1 MEFTTMGGLM
11 VWGTLVGLDLA
22 TLAQVMIARP
32 IVAGVVAGW
41 IVGDAQSGLI
51 VGAILELFAM
61 EVLPFGAARYPD
73 YGLGAVAAA
82 ATAAGAPDVFGIGIA
97 VAVGLVIAYVGE
109 MSIQFVRQRNTVD
122 IQRHRDV
129 IDSGDVRVIYR
140 LYRRGV
146 LRDFGRAASL
156 TAGGLI
162 LAVVVR
168 ATIPGTLTL
177 RGAVVLSAVAIGI
190 GLGTTFVSGVRVT
203 RDARHGWIWLVS
215 GLIAGTV
222 WAVR

>member
-1 MEFTTMGGLM
+1 MEFTTMGGLL

-22 TLAQVMIARP
+22 TLAQVMISRP
-32 IVAGVVAGW
+32 LVAGVVAGW

-97 VAVGLVIAYVGE
+97 VAVGLVIAYLGQT
-109 MSIQFVRQRNTVD
+109 SIQFVRQRTTVD

-140 LYRRGV
+140 LHRRGV
-146 LRDFGRAASL
+146 LRDVGRAASL

-162 LAVVVR
+162 LAVAVR
-168 ATIPGTLTL
+168 ATIPVTL
-177 RGAVVLSAVAIGI
+177 RGAVVLSAVAIGV
-190 GLGTTFVSGVRVT
+190 GLGTTFVSGGRIA
-203 RDARHGWIWLVS
+203 RDARYGWIWLVS
-215 GLIAGTV
+215 GLVAGAV

>member
-1 MEFTTMGGLM
+1 MEFTTMGGLL

-22 TLAQVMIARP
+22 TLAQVMISRP

-73 YGLGAVAAA
+73 YGLGAVAAS

-97 VAVGLVIAYVGE
+97 VAVGLVIAYLGQT
-109 MSIQFVRQRNTVD
+109 SIQFVRQRTTVD
-122 IQRHRDV
+122 IERHRDV

-140 LYRRGV
+140 LHRRGV
-146 LRDFGRAASL
+146 LRDVGRAASL

-162 LAVVVR
+162 LAVAVR
-168 ATIPGTLTL
+168 ATIPITVL
-177 RGAVVLSAVAIGI
+177 GAVVLSAVAIGV

-215 GLIAGTV
+215 GLIAGAV

>member
-1 MEFTTMGGLM
+1 MEFTTMGGLL

-22 TLAQVMIARP
+22 TLAQVMISRP

-73 YGLGAVAAA
+73 YGLGAVAAS

-97 VAVGLVIAYVGE
+97 VAVGLVIAYLGQT
-109 MSIQFVRQRNTVD
+109 SIQFVRQRTTVD
-122 IQRHRDV
+122 IERHRDV

-140 LYRRGV
+140 LHGRGI
-146 LRDFGRAASL
+146 LRDVGRAESL

-162 LAVVVR
+162 LAVAVR
-168 ATIPGTLTL
+168 ATIPVTL

-203 RDARHGWIWLVS
+203 RDTRHGWIWLVS
-215 GLIAGTV
+215 GLIAGAV

>member
-1 MEFTTMGGLM
+1 MEFTTMGGLL
-11 VWGTLVGLDLA
+11 VWGTLVGLDLV
-22 TLAQVMIARP
+22 TIAQVMIARP

-73 YGLGAVAAA
+73 YGLGAVAASV
-82 ATAAGAPDVFGIGIA
+82 TAAGAPDVFGIGIA
-97 VAVGLVIAYVGE
+97 VAVGLVIAYLGE
-109 MSIQFVRQRNTVD
+109 MSIQFVRQRNTLD
-122 IQRHRDV
+122 IQRHRDA

-140 LYRRGV
+140 LHRRGV

-162 LAVVVR
+162 LAAAVS
-168 ATIPGTLTL
+168 ATIPITL
-177 RGAVVLSAVAIGI
+177 RGAVVLSAVAIGV
-190 GLGTTFVSGVRVT
+190 GLGTTFVSGVRIA
-203 RDARHGWIWLVS
+203 RDARRGWIWLVS
-215 GLIAGTV
+215 GLVAGAV
-222 WAVR
+222 WVVR

>member
-1 MEFTTMGGLM
+1 MEFTTMGGLV

-109 MSIQFVRQRNTVD
+109 MSIQFVRQRTTVD
-122 IQRHRDV
+122 IHRHRDV

-140 LYRRGV
+140 LHRRGV

-156 TAGGLI
+156 TAVGLI
-162 LAVVVR
+162 LAVAVR
-168 ATIPGTLTL
+168 ATIPVTL
-177 RGAVVLSAVAIGI
+177 RGAVVLSAVAIGV
-190 GLGTTFVSGVRVT
+190 GLGTTFVSGVRIA

-215 GLIAGTV
+215 GLVAGVV
-222 WAVR
+222 WVVR